1 MIVQIT
7 NLSYTYPD
15 GTQGLRDIHLHIP
28 AGRRTAVLG
37 MNGSGKTTLLYHL
50 NGTFLPQQG
59 QVNVLGT
66 DVTKKTLA
74 SLRRQVGFL
83 FDYPDHQLFA
93 TSVERDV
100 AFGLRN
106 FGCKS
111 SEIDNRV
118 EQALA
123 QVNMEKLREKPPYQL
138 SLGQKKRAAIAGVIA
153 MEPTLMVCDE
163 PFSGLDANAQEQ
175 FQMILDQWVQEG
187 RSMVFSTH
195 DIDMAYAWADDAV
208 VMAEGQVLCH
218 GPVREVLED
227 MAMLQ
232 EAKMK
237 PPMLVQL
244 FSHHHPKPRNITEAV
259 GMMKTRTNEEVS

>member
-15 GTQGLRDIHLHIP
+15 GTQGLKAIHLQIP
-28 AGRRTAVLG
+28 TGRRTAVLG

-59 QVNVLGT
+59 QVKVLGI
-66 DVTKKTLA
+66 DVTNKTVV

-100 AFGLRN
+100 AFGPRN
-106 FGCKS
+106 FGCKPP
-111 SEIDNRV
+111 EVDARV
-118 EQALA
+118 EEALA
-123 QVNMEKLREKPPYQL
+123 QVNMENLREKPPYQL

-153 MEPTLMVCDE
+153 LEPTLMVCDE

-175 FQMILDQWVQEG
+175 FQKMLDQWVKEG

-208 VMAEGQVLCH
+208 VMAEGRVLSH
-218 GPVREVLED
+218 GPVSEVLED
-227 MAMLQ
+227 LEMLQ
-232 EAKMK
+232 AANLK

-244 FSHHHPKPRNITEAV
+244 FARHKEKPKNLREAIRL
-259 GMMKTRTNEEVS
+259 MEETPLMRT

>member
-28 AGRRTAVLG
+28 PGRRTAVLG

-59 QVNVLGT
+59 QVKVLGT
-66 DVTKKTLA
+66 EVTKKTVA

-100 AFGLRN
+100 AFGPRN

-111 SEIDNRV
+111 SEIDNMV
-118 EQALA
+118 EQALV
-123 QVNMEKLREKPPYQL
+123 QVNMESLREKPPYQL

-175 FQMILDQWVQEG
+175 FQKMLDQWVQEG

-208 VMAEGQVLCH
+208 VMAEGRVLSH
-218 GPVREVLED
+218 GPVDEVLED
-227 MAMLQ
+227 IAMLKA
-232 EAKMK
+232 AKIK

-244 FSHHHPKPRNITEAV
+244 FSRHKEKPRNMREAINLM
-259 GMMKTRTNEEVS
+259 GEDPLMRI

>member
-15 GTQGLRDIHLHIP
+15 GTQGLRDIHLQIP

-59 QVNVLGT
+59 QVKVLGT
-66 DVTKKTLA
+66 QVTKKTLA

-100 AFGLRN
+100 AFGPRN
-106 FGCKS
+106 FGFPA
-111 SEIDNRV
+111 SEVDTRV
-118 EQALA
+118 KESLA
-123 QVNMEKLREKPPYQL
+123 QVNMENLREKPPYQL

-153 MEPTLMVCDE
+153 LEPPLMVCDE

-175 FQMILDQWVQEG
+175 FQKILDQWVKEG

-208 VMAEGQVLCH
+208 VMAEGQVLAH
-218 GPVREVLED
+218 GSVGEVLED
-227 MAMLQ
+227 LVMLQ
-232 EAKMK
+232 AAKLK

-244 FSHHHPKPRNITEAV
+244 FARHLQKPRNMTEALA
-259 GMMKTRTNEEVS
+259 MIQET